1 MQLEEAR
8 QRARAAES
16 SKVQLEPETDLL
28 RSDLE
33 ASREL
38 LRVHQERSQKDQ
50 TVMVST
56 CHVLLAAVDANCK
69 KISPTRLA
77 VKMLKIRKRVQS
89 FLYTSVKYTHCAIRH
104 DFSTLCLI
112 ECSCRAPK
120 WSALRVNCEPR
131 GKPMRA
137 R

>member
-8 QRARAAES
+8 QRAQAAES
-16 SKVQLEPETDLL
+16 SKAQLEPETDLL

-56 CHVLLAAVDANCK
+56 CHVLLPAVDANCK
-69 KISPTRLA
+69 KISPTR
-77 VKMLKIRKRVQS
+77 
-89 FLYTSVKYTHCAIRH
+89 
-104 DFSTLCLI
+104 
-112 ECSCRAPK
+112 
-120 WSALRVNCEPR
+120 
-131 GKPMRA
+131 
-137 R
+137 